1 MLTILAFIFVLGLLV
16 FVHELGHFLIA
27 KKAGI
32 KVEKFS
38 LGFPPKLFGR
48 KFGDTEYCIG
58 IVPLGGYVKMAG
70 ENITED
76 TYVPKPG
83 DFMAASTAKR
93 FWVIVAGPVMN
104 YLLGILLFFMIY
116 WASGMP
122 QSRLDSTEVGI
133 VTPGAP
139 AAQAGLKT
147 GAKIIS
153 IDGNHLRNFNEIAAY
168 IRQRPDELIKIEWL
182 DGEKLMAETVRTLS
196 VPFTD
201 SLGNVRREG
210 RIGIG
215 PTFAYSPI
223 GPLTALKE
231 AALFSFELT
240 GQMLTIVFRL
250 ITRQESV
257 KSLGGPVMIAQQ
269 AGAAAKQGLSSLL
282 GLAAFLSINLAIL
295 NILPIPVLDGGHLVF
310 LGIEAI
316 KRRPISVKGRLI
328 AQQVGMGLLFILMA
342 VVTYNDIVRLI
353 TGIIR

>member
-1 MLTILAFIFVLGLLV
+1 MLTILAFIFVLGMLV
-16 FVHELGHFLIA
+16 FVHELGHFLMA

-38 LGFPPKLFGR
+38 LGFPPKLIGR
-48 KFGDTEYCIG
+48 KIGDTEYCIG

-70 ENITED
+70 ENITEEN
-76 TYVPKPG
+76 YSPQPG
-83 DFMAASTAKR
+83 DFMAVSTAKR

-104 YLLGILLFFMIY
+104 YLLGIILFFIVY
-116 WASGMP
+116 WGTGIP
-122 QSRLDSTEVGI
+122 QSQLDSTEIGI
-133 VTPGAP
+133 VTAGAP
-139 AAQAGLKT
+139 AAQAGLKA
-147 GAKIIS
+147 GSKIIS

-168 IRQRPDELIKIEWL
+168 IRQRPNALITVEWL
-182 DGEKLMAETVRTLS
+182 DGEHSRIDTLRTLS

-201 SLGNVRREG
+201 SLGNLRNEG

-215 PTFAYSPI
+215 PKFTYSPI
-223 GPLTALKE
+223 GPFTALKE
-231 AALFSFELT
+231 AALFSVELT

-250 ITRQESV
+250 ITRQESI

-269 AGAAAKQGLSSLL
+269 AGAAAKQGISSLL

-310 LGIEAI
+310 LGIEAL
-316 KRRPISVKGRLI
+316 KRQPISVKGRLI
-328 AQQVGMGLLFILMA
+328 AQQVGMGLLFILML

-353 TGIIR
+353 TGIMK